1 MSRSGVLNQVD
12 TLLGAVSGMSPSFVA
27 VSRGEPLNI
36 PALPWCAFWVSGLT
50 VIEDFDTFTDES
62 TITEITIRSYH
73 PAALDPGT
81 NEKVV
86 EEVWNAIA
94 GIRAS
99 LLGDSDLG
107 GNAAQ
112 INLNSATVENTEIN
126 GNWFTSTNQVLEVWV
141 VGDTTVAP

>member
-12 TLLGAVSGMSPSFVA
+12 TLLGSVSGMSPSFVA

-36 PALPWCAFWVSGLT
+36 PALPWCAFWVSGLN
-50 VIEDFDTFTDES
+50 VMEDMDTFTDES
-62 TITEITIRSYH
+62 TITDITIRSFH
-73 PAALDPGT
+73 PAALDPST

-94 GIRAS
+94 GIRSS

-107 GNAAQ
+107 GNASQ
-112 INLNSATVENTEIN
+112 INLNSATVENMEIN
-126 GNWFTSTNQVLEVWV
+126 GNWFTTTTQVLEVWILS
-141 VGDTTVAP
+141 DTTVAP